1 MSIDAAWR
9 PKTVDGLQ
17 VNAVSDGYIVHQSD
31 RERVHYLN
39 HTAAILLEL
48 CNGRTAAADLPE
60 LLRLAYN
67 LPAAPGQEVEECLRT
82 LREEGLIA

>member
-1 MSIDAAWR
+1 MPTDETWR

-17 VNAVSDGYIVHQSD
+17 VNAVSDGYIVHQPE

-39 HTAAILLEL
+39 HTAAVLLEL
-48 CNGRTAAADLPE
+48 CTGRTAAADLPE
-60 LLRLAYN
+60 LIRLAYD
-67 LPAAPGQEVEECLRT
+67 LPAAPGKEVEDCLRM

>member
-1 MSIDAAWR
+1 MSETVWR
-9 PKTVDGLQ
+9 PKTVGGLE
-17 VNAVSDGYIVHQSD
+17 VNAVSDGYIVHQPD

-48 CNGRTAAADLPE
+48 CTGRTAAADLPE
-60 LLRLAYN
+60 LMRLAYN
-67 LPAAPGQEVEECLRT
+67 LPEAPGKEVEECLRT